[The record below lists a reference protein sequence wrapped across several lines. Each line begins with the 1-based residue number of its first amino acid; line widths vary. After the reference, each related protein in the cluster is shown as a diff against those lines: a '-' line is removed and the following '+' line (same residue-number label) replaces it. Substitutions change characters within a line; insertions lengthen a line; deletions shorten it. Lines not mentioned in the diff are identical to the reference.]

1 MLKKVLVANRGEIA
15 VRIIRACR
23 EMNIETVAV
32 YSEEDA
38 GALFE
43 ILATESVCIGPSKAA
58 DSYLNMQSVI
68 TAAIKTGC
76 DSVHPGFGFLSENPK
91 FARLVKENG
100 MVFIGPEAEV
110 IEKLGNKSAARELM
124 KQYDVPVVPGSDG
137 VVKTSEEAAEIAEK
151 LGYPVLIKASSGG
164 GGRGM
169 RRADSSEDVK
179 EAYETAKAEALS
191 CFGDDDVYIEKLI
204 VNPRHIE
211 VQILA
216 DELGNVIHLGERE
229 CSIQRRNQKL
239 IEESPSKVIDEET
252 RQKMGQAAVNAAKG
266 AGYTNAGTVEFVL
279 SPDGSFY
286 FIEMNTRIQVEHPV
300 TEMVTGVD
308 IVREQLRIASGLKLK
323 YEQDEIKMNGHAI
336 ECRLIAEDPEN
347 NFMPC
352 PGTIDYLHIPGGF
365 DVRVDTA
372 LYSGCTISPYYD
384 SMIAKI
390 IVHGSTRNEAI
401 LRMRRVLE
409 EFIAQGVKT
418 NLGLLYMILY
428 SPDFIKGKYDTS
440 FIEEH
445 LKDLLSPLDKDI
457 AL

>member
-1 MLKKVLVANRGEIA
+1 MLKKVLIANRGEIA

-23 EMNIETVAV
+23 EMNIDTVAV
-32 YSEEDA
+32 YSEEDR
-38 GALFE
+38 GALFT
-43 ILATESVCIGPSKAA
+43 ILATEAICIGPARASE
-58 DSYLNMQSVI
+58 SYLNMESVL

-76 DSVHPGFGFLSENPK
+76 DSIHPGFGFLSENPE
-91 FARLVKENG
+91 FARKVKECG
-100 MVFIGPEAEV
+100 LKFIGPEAEV
-110 IEKLGNKSAARELM
+110 IEQLGNKSAARELM
-124 KQYDVPVVPGSDG
+124 QKYNVPVVPGSDG
-137 VVKTSEEAAEIAEK
+137 IVETAEKAAEIAAK

-164 GGRGM
+164 GGKGM
-169 RRADSSEDVK
+169 RLAHSADEIK
-179 EAYETAKAEALS
+179 EAYETAKAEALANFS
-191 CFGDDDVYIEKLI
+191 DDDVYIEKLI

-216 DELGNVIHLGERE
+216 DEFGNVIHLGERE

-239 IEESPSKVIDEET
+239 IEESPSKAINEEQ
-252 RQKMGQAAVNAAKG
+252 RKKMGEAAVNAAKV

-279 SPDGSFY
+279 SQDGSFY

-300 TEMVTGVD
+300 TEMVTGID
-308 IVREQLRIASGLKLK
+308 IVREQLRIASGMKLK
-323 YEQDEIKMNGHAI
+323 YAQEDVHMNGHAI

-352 PGTIDYLHIPGGF
+352 PGKISYLHIPGGF

-372 LYSGCTISPYYD
+372 LYSGCTISPFYD

-390 IVHGSTRNEAI
+390 IVHGSTRNEAV

-428 SPDFIKGKYDTS
+428 NPDFIKAKYNTS
-440 FIEEH
+440 FIEDKLEE
-445 LKDLLSPLDKDI
+445 LLRPLEKDRTL
-457 AL
+457 